1 MKNWLYIP
9 FLLLMAVTYTRL
21 ASNFNSEESF
31 KALTRG
37 PASEPIA
44 EQLSECLNVASQFNP
59 RYGTEV
65 CL

>member
-21 ASNFNSEESF
+21 ATNFNSEESF
-31 KALTRG
+31 KALSRA
-37 PASEPIA
+37 PASGPIA
-44 EQLSECLNVASQFNP
+44 EQLSECLNIAGQFNP
-59 RYGTEV
+59 HYGTEA

>member
-21 ASNFNSEESF
+21 AENFDSEEILNAPS
-31 KALTRG
+31 RG
-37 PASEPIA
+37 PAS
-44 EQLSECLNVASQFNP
+44 LSVEEDRVECIVFAKQFNP
-59 RYGTEV
+59 HYSSEN